1 MANPWAGEVTLVVNG
16 APVVLKLTLGAL
28 AGLEARLGADSLVGL
43 IERFEGG
50 SYRAADLLALIHA
63 GLLGGGWQGTEA
75 DLAEADIGGGFAHA
89 AAVAA
94 RALALAF
101 APPEGT

>member
-1 MANPWAGEVTLVVNG
+1 MANPWAGEVTLQVNG
-16 APVVLKLTLGAL
+16 VPVVLKLTLGAL

-50 SYRAADLLALIHA
+50 AYRTADLLALIHA
-63 GLLGGGWQGTEA
+63 GLQGGGWHGTEA
-75 DLAEADIGGGFAHA
+75 ELAQAEIAGGFAYA

-101 APPEGT
+101 APPEGA